1 MARNYCW
8 TINVVRLKPH
18 PTHVVELGKVG
29 CYPPPK
35 SSTIRAGCARH
46 QPSCLDSSNGLQLPF
61 TLLARRRGDRMK
73 PALAAAVQLNAVS
86 AMSGLLVA
94 RDVASITIAS
104 GWISPAELA
113 YYRAAYGNLPSE
125 PSRKIR

>member
-1 MARNYCW
+1 
-8 TINVVRLKPH
+8 
-18 PTHVVELGKVG
+18 
-29 CYPPPK
+29 
-35 SSTIRAGCARH
+35 
-46 QPSCLDSSNGLQLPF
+46 
-61 TLLARRRGDRMK
+61 MK

-125 PSRKIR
+125 PSRKIRKISGGKAVQDGGMVAVWSFTRRPR